1 MKEHKLDFI
10 HLFCYRSSGPV
21 SFGYSELENNTQQAS
36 ILSADIAA
44 QTTPGIERAPFSI
57 KNELKVSSIMIMKK
71 FELANKLI
79 IEKHTSLYYCRFF
92 LFQSLSAEENANKK
106 QMLDKGQNT
115 NDDYKIQVSDSS
127 TKNETITSKENSK
140 LKNSISSTSATN
152 ALSPSSSENITV
164 ENICTS
170 SKQQLSNNDSSC
182 SSALSEKSKL
192 TIISMSHKD

>member
-1 MKEHKLDFI
+1 M
-10 HLFCYRSSGPV
+10 
-21 SFGYSELENNTQQAS
+21 
-36 ILSADIAA
+36 
-44 QTTPGIERAPFSI
+44 
-57 KNELKVSSIMIMKK
+57 
-71 FELANKLI
+71 I
-79 IEKHTSLYYCRFF
+79 IEWSTSLYYCCFF

-170 SKQQLSNNDSSC
+170 SKQQMSNNDSSC

-192 TIISMSHKD
+192 TIISMPHKNSDSSIIKNIEL

>member
-1 MKEHKLDFI
+1 
-10 HLFCYRSSGPV
+10 
-21 SFGYSELENNTQQAS
+21 
-36 ILSADIAA
+36 
-44 QTTPGIERAPFSI
+44 
-57 KNELKVSSIMIMKK
+57 
-71 FELANKLI
+71 
-79 IEKHTSLYYCRFF
+79 
-92 LFQSLSAEENANKK
+92 
-106 QMLDKGQNT
+106 MLDKGQNT

-170 SKQQLSNNDSSC
+170 SKQQMSNNDSSC

-192 TIISMSHKD
+192 TIISMPHKNSDSSYWNLEL